1 MYTFTV
7 TVLLGLALLTLIDAL
22 VDLAPGLARARGL
35 AAIVLA
41 VAGAFALGY
50 SLFEGFGVALRESWM
65 GTLLTGVVVAGTASV
80 WRAVFHW
87 LGTPEGD
94 QPESGRPRRPLVSKA
109 A

>member
-7 TVLLGLALLTLIDAL
+7 TVLLGLALLTLVDAL
-22 VDLAPGLARARGL
+22 VDVAPGLARGRGL

-41 VAGAFALGY
+41 VAGAFALDY
-50 SLFEGFGVALRESWM
+50 SLFEGFGVGLRETWM
-65 GTLLTGVVVAGTASV
+65 GTLLTGVVVAGAATM
-80 WRAVFHW
+80 WRAVFHR

-94 QPESGRPRRPLVSKA
+94 QPEAGRPRRPLVSKA

>member
-1 MYTFTV
+1 MYTFTI
-7 TVLLGLALLTLIDAL
+7 TVLLGLALLTLVDAL
-22 VDLAPGLARARGL
+22 VDVAPGLSRGRGL
-35 AAIVLA
+35 ATIALA

-50 SLFEGFGVALRESWM
+50 SLFEGFGVGLRETWM
-65 GTLLTGVVVAGTASV
+65 GTLFTGIVVAGTASM

-87 LGTPEGD
+87 LGTPEDD